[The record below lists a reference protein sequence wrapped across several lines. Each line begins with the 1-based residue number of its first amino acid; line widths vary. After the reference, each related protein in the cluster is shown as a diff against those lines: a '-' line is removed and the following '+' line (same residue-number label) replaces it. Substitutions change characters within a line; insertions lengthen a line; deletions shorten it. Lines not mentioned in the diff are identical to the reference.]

1 MSEIPLNPAR
11 SVSRAR
17 LSLSARLTPRL
28 IIGQQMILPGT
39 MDVDSGRRTESVT
52 VEEAVHIAAGAITRV
67 EGHKAASGGVSQSIG
82 ITQTVTGHKV
92 EHEVPAPPRRT
103 TQWVR
108 KPRRHVS
115 IEWNEWE
122 FGTIQVGALVGT
134 AVNVAT
140 GDHLGY
146 VPCMAGGALVFY
158 AWGWWRWWDEN
169 RQR

>member
-1 MSEIPLNPAR
+1 MPEIPLNPAR
-11 SVSRAR
+11 SVSSAR

-28 IIGQQMILPGT
+28 IIGQQMTLPGT
-39 MDVDSGRRTESVT
+39 MDVDSGRTEPVT
-52 VEEAVHIAAGAITRV
+52 VEEAVHITTGAITRV
-67 EGHKAASGGVSQSIG
+67 EGHKVASGGVSQSIG

-92 EHEVPAPPRRT
+92 EHEVPAPLHRT
-103 TQWVR
+103 TRAR
-108 KPRRHVS
+108 KPRRRVS

-134 AVNVAT
+134 AVNVVT

-146 VPCMAGGALVFY
+146 VPCVAGGALVFY